1 MYRMVKRHLKNGG
14 KIVVQSTSP
23 YFAPQA
29 YWCIVTTLE
38 AAGLKT
44 LPYHAYVPSFGEW
57 GYVMASLQ
65 DDFKIPTAYQ
75 VPTRFLDKT
84 TTAQMFVFPKDMPRL
99 NVEANHLNT
108 QKLVEY
114 FESDWRAVM
123 R

>member
-1 MYRMVKRHLKNGG
+1 MVKRHLQTVAKLWCNPPRL
-14 KIVVQSTSP
+14 IS
-23 YFAPQA
+23 APQA

-38 AAGLKT
+38 TAGLKT

-65 DDFKIPTAYQ
+65 DDFKIPDAYQ